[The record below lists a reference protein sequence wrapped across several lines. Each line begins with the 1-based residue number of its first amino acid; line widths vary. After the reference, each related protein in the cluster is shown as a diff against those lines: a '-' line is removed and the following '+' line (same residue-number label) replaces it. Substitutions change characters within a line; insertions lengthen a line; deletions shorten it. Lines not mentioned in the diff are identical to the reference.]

1 MAMRIG
7 ARLVV
12 GIGLLLAAACNAPS
26 PDEPACFSAKGVC
39 LLSKDVA
46 ECVGPP
52 VVTGVCPATYICC
65 IPKGAYDYDAGVDA
79 PPPVPDAAKD
89 AAKDVSADIAKDT
102 GSDAAKTVADASK
115 LDTGT
120 KD

>member
-12 GIGLLLAAACNAPS
+12 GLGLLCAVACNGPS
-26 PDEPACFSAKGVC
+26 PDEPECFSQKGLC
-39 LLSKDVA
+39 LLTTKVA
-46 ECVGPP
+46 ECATTIGDP
-52 VVTGVCPATYICC
+52 GLCPTSYTCC

-79 PPPVPDAAKD
+79 GKAAVDSSAPPADAAT
-89 AAKDVSADIAKDT
+89 KDVVT
-102 GSDAAKTVADASK
+102 TTDAAKTSTDASK
-115 LDTGT
+115 LDGAA